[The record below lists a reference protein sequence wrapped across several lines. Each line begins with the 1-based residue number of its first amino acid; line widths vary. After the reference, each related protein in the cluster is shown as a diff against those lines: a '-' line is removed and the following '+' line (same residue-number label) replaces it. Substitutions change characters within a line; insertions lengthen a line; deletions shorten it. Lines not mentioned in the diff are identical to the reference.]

1 MNRVQ
6 PIYDITLKMQQLL
19 ATDITSNDR
28 ESVIEEISSLL
39 IQRGRYMEEAKEPF
53 TKEELEM
60 GKVLLPLNKEVQEK
74 MDLLFRGLKLEMK
87 QVKKQKNSN
96 RQYTNPYDK
105 VQTMDGM
112 FMDKRK

>member
-6 PIYDITLKMQQLL
+6 PIYEITVKMQQLL
-19 ATDITSNDR
+19 TNNETSKDR
-28 ESVIEEISSLL
+28 ETLIEEVNSLL
-39 IQRGRYMEEAKEPF
+39 LQRGSYMEEVKEPF
-53 TKEELEM
+53 TIEELEM
-60 GKVLLPLNKEVQEK
+60 GKKLLPLNKEVQEK
-74 MDLLFRGLKLEMK
+74 MDLLFQGLKMEMK